1 MVLCSKCKK
10 NMAVVFITKME
21 NGKEV
26 SEGLCFQCAKELGIK
41 PFDKMLSQFGI
52 NEEDFMNMNEE
63 LTEMMEQ
70 GAMFG
75 DNMMMIPEEE
85 MPEGAEIRP
94 EDIGIKQKNKKQ
106 KQKKKTPLE
115 SYGTNLND
123 KARLGE
129 IDAVIGRNAEINRVI
144 HILNRRTKNN
154 PVLLGEPGVG
164 KTAIAEGLALK
175 IVNGEV
181 PHKLLNAQ
189 IFLVDFAGMI
199 AGTQFRGQFEQR
211 LKAVVNDAIERG
223 NVILVID
230 EIHNIVAA
238 GDANGAM
245 NAANILKPYLAKG
258 QLRMIGATTP
268 EEYRKH
274 IEKDSA
280 LERRFATVMVEE
292 PDVYETI
299 EILKGIRGYY
309 EDYHK
314 VTYSDEAIETA
325 AVMADRYIFERKLPD
340 KAIDLMDESGAVKNV
355 TNDSL
360 VELEKL
366 RAELKSIVELK
377 EASVEND
384 SIDDYQKAADYKIR
398 ECQLKDKIAELE
410 KGAYRAVTTEDIA
423 TVIENITRI
432 PVRNI
437 TGIEAKNLIHLE
449 DKIKLRIAGQE
460 DGVNAVAAAVR
471 RGRAGLSSKR
481 KPTSFIFA
489 GPTGVGKT
497 ELVKTLAYELFGSEE
512 SIIRFDMS
520 EYMEKHTASKL
531 IGSPPGYVGY
541 DDAGLLTEKIR
552 KKPYS
557 IILFDE
563 IEKAHPD
570 VFNLLLQILDDGILT
585 DSHGKTV
592 RFYNAI
598 IIMTTN
604 AGSDYKAASLGFSG
618 NNDGKAKDKVNK
630 ALREFFRPEFLN
642 RVDKIVVF
650 DPLGKEELRKI
661 THIMLSDIEKNLGD
675 KKLYV
680 SFTDNLVEYLIENGF
695 DEKFGARPLRR
706 LIEREVEDKIADMF
720 IAGELLAGESFTAD
734 YRDGEVAIIKE

>member
-26 SEGLCFQCAKELGIK
+26 SEGLCFGCAKELGIK

-70 GAMFG
+70 GALFG
-75 DNMMMIPEEE
+75 DNMMMINPEED

-94 EDIGIKQKNKKQ
+94 EDIGIKQKTKKQ

-325 AVMADRYIFERKLPD
+325 AVMADRYIFDRKLPD

-355 TNDSL
+355 TNDTL

-366 RAELKSIVELK
+366 KAELASIVELK

-384 SIDDYQKAADYKIR
+384 SIDDYQKAADYKIK
-398 ECQLKDKIAELE
+398 ECQLRDQIASLE
-410 KGAYRAVTTEDIA
+410 KGAYRPVTTEDIA

-598 IIMTTN
+598 IVMTTN

-618 NNDGKAKDKVNK
+618 GNDGKAKDKVNK

-661 THIMLSDIEKNLGD
+661 THIMLSDIEKNLKD

-680 SFTDNLVEYLIENGF
+680 TFTDNLVEYLIENGF

-706 LIEREVEDKIADMF
+706 LIEREVEDKIADLF
-720 IAGELLAGESFTAD
+720 ISGELIAGETFTAD
-734 YRDGEVAIIKE
+734 YQNGEVTIVK

>member
-26 SEGLCFQCAKELGIK
+26 SEGLCFGCAKELGIK

-75 DNMMMIPEEE
+75 DNMMMMPMDE
-85 MPEGAEIRP
+85 MPEGAEITP

-123 KARLGE
+123 KAKLGE

-325 AVMADRYIFERKLPD
+325 AVMADRYIFDRKLPD

-366 RAELKSIVELK
+366 RAELRSIVELK

-398 ECQLKDKIAELE
+398 ECQLRDKIAELE
-410 KGAYRAVTTEDIA
+410 KGAYRPVTTEDIA

-618 NNDGKAKDKVNK
+618 GNDGKAKDKVNK

-661 THIMLSDIEKNLGD
+661 THIMLSDIEKNLRD

-680 SFTDNLVEYLIENGF
+680 SFTDSLVEYLIENGF

-706 LIEREVEDKIADMF
+706 LIEREVEDKIADLF
-720 IAGELLAGESFTAD
+720 IAGELLAGETFTAD
-734 YRDGEVAIIKE
+734 YQNGEVTIVK